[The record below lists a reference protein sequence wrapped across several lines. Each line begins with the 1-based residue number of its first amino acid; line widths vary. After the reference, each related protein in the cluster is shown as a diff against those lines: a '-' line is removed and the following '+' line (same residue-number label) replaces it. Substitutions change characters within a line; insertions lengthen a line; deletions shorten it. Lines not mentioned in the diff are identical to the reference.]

1 MTQGR
6 SDEVLHLP
14 DSISEALPAGDSFA
28 HIMTMSGEVFRDVPG
43 RRTIKLRLGDRTYFI
58 KQHFGVGWSEIFK
71 NLLSGKWPVLT
82 AETEWRAIQKLGD
95 IGIPTTPAVAYGVR
109 GTNPARLQSFL
120 VTEDLGNI
128 ISLETLCADWK
139 ANPPDAEFKRKLLI
153 KVAGLARRLHDA
165 GMNHRDFYICH
176 ICLDNT
182 RLAQGEIYLYLIDLH
197 RVGIRPVIASSD
209 RLKDMAA
216 LYFSAMDAG
225 LSKRDYLRVLK
236 HYRQLPL
243 RKIFDEEQNFWR
255 KVSARAAKL
264 YQKFHGKMPETL
276 M

>member
-1 MTQGR
+1 MLSR
-6 SDEVLHLP
+6 HHLECP
-14 DSISEALPAGDSFA
+14 QWLEQFFA
-28 HIMTMSGEVFRDVPG
+28 PQDVFNGVMNLQGEVFRDVPG
-43 RRTIKLRLGDRTYFI
+43 RKTIRVEIQGKSFFV

-82 AETEWRAIQKLGD
+82 AETEWYAIQKLGD

-153 KVAGLARRLHDA
+153 KVAGLARKLHDA

-182 RLAQGEIYLYLIDLH
+182 KLAQGEIYLYLIDLH

-243 RKIFDEEQNFWR
+243 RKIFDEEQDFWR